1 MAAPKGNTYWTRRRK
16 HGRDPIY
23 SDPEDLWNDCVEYFE
38 WVEENPL
45 KEEKVF
51 HTNGKVTRA
60 EVPKMRAMS
69 ISALC
74 LWIGIDDSTWY
85 EYAKKED
92 FSDVTTRA
100 ERVIYSQKFEGAA
113 AEFLNANIIA
123 RDLGLKDKQET
134 EHSGQVTNTIKV
146 SYVEAEQ
153 EDNET
158 PEG

>member
-1 MAAPKGNTYWTRRRK
+1 
-16 HGRDPIY
+16 
-23 SDPEDLWNDCVEYFE
+23 
-38 WVEENPL
+38 
-45 KEEKVF
+45 
-51 HTNGKVTRA
+51 
-60 EVPKMRAMS
+60 MRAMS

-74 LWIGIDDSTWY
+74 LWIGIDNSTWY
-85 EYAKKED
+85 EYAKKKD